1 MQSKVYF
8 DLCTKKLAVL
18 STEVE
23 LRASVNILD
32 LNVHC
37 EDFYARF
44 LNLLLGLSLTNLN
57 ATQQN
62 SAGIDLIDSGGKV
75 VLQVSSTATFA
86 KVQSALSHVRIA
98 GLKGYR
104 FKFVSIS
111 KDAEDLRKRV
121 FDNPHGL
128 DFSPADD
135 VVDIKS
141 ITAILLHLAPSK
153 LQQVYSFLH
162 DELLFGESEPP
173 SETNIAALIKVLSA
187 EDLNPQAQSGS
198 PIPFSIEGKLIF
210 NNLTVAAELVE
221 TYAVYQPRIDA
232 LYSSFDAAGKNRSTS
247 VLAMFHS
254 SYLRSKKNGE
264 KDDDLFF
271 SIIEDVIGIAKNSA
285 NHIAISEEE
294 LELCI
299 RILAVDAFMK
309 CRIFKRPQKAVTNAI
324 T

>member
-23 LRASVNILD
+23 LRGSVNILD
-32 LNVHC
+32 LHVHC

-44 LNLLLGLSLTNLN
+44 LNLLFGLSLTNLN

-62 SAGIDLIDSGGKV
+62 SAGIDLIDSTGKI

-86 KVQSALSHVRIA
+86 KVQGALSHATLA
-98 GLKGYR
+98 GFKGYR

-111 KDAEDLRKRV
+111 KDADDLKKKI
-121 FDNPHGL
+121 FANPHGL
-128 DFSPADD
+128 NFSAAND
-135 VVDIKS
+135 VIDIKS
-141 ITAILLHLAPSK
+141 ITGILLHLPPSK
-153 LQQVYSFLH
+153 QQQVYTFLH
-162 DELLFGESEPP
+162 EELHSGKSEPP

-187 EDLNPQAQSGS
+187 EDLTPQAQSGS
-198 PIPFSIEGKLIF
+198 PIPFSIQDKLVF
-210 NNLTVAAELVE
+210 NDLTIAAELVD

-232 LYSSFDAAGKNRSTS
+232 LYFSFDAAGKNRSTS

-254 SYLRSKKNGE
+254 TYLKLKKKGG

-271 SIIEDVIGIAKNSA
+271 SIIEDVMGIAKNSA
-285 NHIAISEEE
+285 NHVALSEEE
-294 LELCI
+294 LELC
-299 RILAVDAFMK
+299 LHEVSNLQEAPK
-309 CRIFKRPQKAVTNAI
+309 GGHQCCCLKTSTQ
-324 T
+324 

>member
-8 DLCTKKLAVL
+8 DLCIKKLAIL

-23 LRASVNILD
+23 LRGSVNILD
-32 LNVHC
+32 LHVHC

-44 LNLLLGLSLTNLN
+44 LNLLLGLSLANVN

-62 SAGIDLIDSGGKV
+62 SAGIDLIDSGRKV

-86 KVQSALSHVRIA
+86 KVQGAISHARLA
-98 GLKGYR
+98 GFNGYR

-111 KDAEDLRKRV
+111 KDADDLRKKV

-128 DFSPADD
+128 NFSPAND
-135 VVDIKS
+135 VIDIKS

-153 LQQVYSFLH
+153 QQKVYSFLH
-162 DELLFGESEPP
+162 DELHFGESETP

-187 EDLNPQAQSGS
+187 EDLTPQAQSGS
-198 PIPFSIEGKLIF
+198 PIPFSIQDKLVF
-210 NNLTVAAELVE
+210 NNLTVAAEFID

-254 SYLRSKKNGE
+254 TYLKLKKKGE

-271 SIIEDVIGIAKNSA
+271 SIIEEVMAIAKNSA
-285 NHIAISEEE
+285 NHIALSEEE

-299 RILAVDAFMK
+299 RILAVDSFMK
-309 CRIFKRPQKAVTNAI
+309 CRIFKRPQKAVANAAA
-324 T
+324 